1 MSQGSRPKRG
11 FTLVELLV
19 AIAIIGALVALLLP
33 AVQAAREAARR
44 TSCRNNLKQIGLA
57 TLNFETAQRT
67 LPPPQVLGSGGG
79 LAAGDTFYGHLGS
92 TFVLLLPYL
101 EQGGL
106 YAQYDI
112 TKDPSA
118 QDLANGVDNRKF
130 TETSQPMYLCPGM
143 HLPRSVPDA
152 CGEKLGPGSYMIS
165 TRVMYKPEAFLNGA
179 FTAPPTT
186 AGKRYELGIEAITDG
201 TTHTLLVGE
210 TNYAWESYHW
220 DTHYESS
227 CNGASGSCYG
237 DFTWAQGY
245 WHHAYGHLG
254 LMTGQP
260 SNYNFNDSD
269 RAWDTR
275 YRTTFR
281 SDHPGGVQFVLLD
294 GSVHFIRTE
303 IDRDAMT
310 ALVTR
315 AGEEANP
322 EIN

>member
-1 MSQGSRPKRG
+1 MRNGYRHTRG

-19 AIAIIGALVALLLP
+19 TIAIIGALVALLLP

-57 TLNFETAQRT
+57 TLNFETSHKT
-67 LPPPQVLGSGGG
+67 LPPPQVLGAGGG
-79 LAAGDTFYGHLGS
+79 LVAGDSFYSGLGS

-101 EQGGL
+101 EQGGMF
-106 YAQYDI
+106 AQYDL
-112 TKDPSA
+112 TKPPTER
-118 QDLANGVDNRKF
+118 DLAHGVDNLKF

-143 HLPRSVPDA
+143 NLPRNVPDA
-152 CGEKLGPGSYMIS
+152 CGEKLGPGSYLIS
-165 TRVMYKPEAFLNGA
+165 TRVFYQPQIAMNGA
-179 FTAPPTT
+179 FNAPPG
-186 AGKRYELGIEAITDG
+186 AGVRYDLGIESITDG

-210 TNYAWESYHW
+210 TNYAWEGYHW
-220 DTHYESS
+220 DQHYESS
-227 CNGASGSCYG
+227 CTGAGGSCFG

-245 WHHAYGHLG
+245 WHHAFGHLG
-254 LMTGQP
+254 LQNGQP
-260 SNYNFNDSD
+260 EKYNFNEFNKEWDS
-269 RAWDTR
+269 R

-294 GSVHFIRTE
+294 GSVQFLRTDIE
-303 IDRDAMT
+303 RDAMM

-322 EIN
+322 DFN

>member
-1 MSQGSRPKRG
+1 MPQRSRQPRG

-57 TLNFETAQRT
+57 TLNFESSRKT
-67 LPPPQVLGSGGG
+67 LPPPQVLPEGGG
-79 LAAGDTFYGHLGS
+79 LVSNGAFYNHFGS
-92 TFVLLLPYL
+92 MFVLLLPYL
-101 EQGGL
+101 EQGGV
-106 YAQYDI
+106 YAQYD
-112 TKDPSA
+112 
-118 QDLANGVDNRKF
+118 LAKEATYRDAAAGVDNLKF
-130 TETSQPMYLCPGM
+130 TETSQPMYLCPSM
-143 HLPRSVPDA
+143 NLPRNVPDA

-165 TRVMYKPEAFLNGA
+165 TRVMYKPEAVLNGA
-179 FTAPPTT
+179 FTTPPSQ
-186 AGKRYELGIEAITDG
+186 AGARYDLGIESITDG

-210 TNYAWESYHW
+210 TNYAWEGYHW
-220 DTHYESS
+220 DQHYESS
-227 CNGASGSCYG
+227 CTGNGGSCFG

-254 LMTGQP
+254 LSNGEP
-260 SNYNFNDSD
+260 HNYNFNDSN

-275 YRTTFR
+275 FRTTFR

-294 GSVHFIRTE
+294 GSVQFLRTDIE
-303 IDRDAMT
+303 RDALT

-315 AGEEANP
+315 AGEEVNP
-322 EIN
+322 DFN